1 MSEFRL
7 PDAQVRYY
15 QENGFI
21 QFNDVLTPA
30 EVEQARASLAE
41 AMQMRLQGGID
52 RTGNPEYDRIF
63 LQKVNLWRDH
73 PGMRAVV
80 FHPRLAEI
88 ARQLA
93 GVPRLR
99 LWHDHALI
107 KLPSD
112 SKPSHWHQDLPYW
125 PMNEPGA
132 LSCWLAL
139 DDVDERNGCMHFVPR
154 SHTWGKLPPI
164 NLVEPQDIF
173 SLVPEPEGK
182 DFTPVPVPLRAGSC
196 TFHHGLTFHYAPPN
210 RGEAPRRALVIIY
223 MPDRTSYSGAPH
235 CVTDDLNLK
244 PGAPLVGERFPV
256 LARAEP
262 PKRGCGAGEACA
274 CGRRRHA
281 P

>member
-154 SHTWGKLPPI
+154 SHTWWSRKISSHWCRSQRVKTSPRCRCRCAPEAAPSTTASPSTTPRQTVGRHPG
-164 NLVEPQDIF
+164 
-173 SLVPEPEGK
+173 VPW
-182 DFTPVPVPLRAGSC
+182 
-196 TFHHGLTFHYAPPN
+196 
-210 RGEAPRRALVIIY
+210 
-223 MPDRTSYSGAPH
+223 
-235 CVTDDLNLK
+235 
-244 PGAPLVGERFPV
+244 
-256 LARAEP
+256 
-262 PKRGCGAGEACA
+262 
-274 CGRRRHA
+274 
-281 P
+281 